1 MVTIDNLRKLA
12 LSFPETT
19 EEAHFEKTSFRV
31 KGKIFATYDDENKLA
46 CIKLSEIDQDVFSAV
61 ERTIIYPV
69 DNKWGKNGWTFLVM
83 PKIRKNLFA
92 DAVKAAYCVVAPKR
106 LADQV
111 RTAH

>member
-31 KGKIFATYDDENKLA
+31 RGKIFATYDAENKLA

-61 ERTIIYPV
+61 DRTIIYPV
-69 DNKWGKNGWTFLVM
+69 DNKWGKNGWTILVM
-83 PKIRKNLFA
+83 PKIRKNLFT
-92 DAVKAAYCVVAPKR
+92 DAVKAAYCLVAPKS

-111 RTAH
+111 QIN